1 MEGLEICRSPCSIA
15 EKNPLPCEP
24 KSRAARRR
32 RMEIRKFKVIAT
44 SPIVKPTETSR
55 KRLKIT
61 ILGRDFARDCVNAI
75 ESSMSGAGVELDPA
89 TIDASTSGN
98 EEKAVF
104 SAFPLTSEAK
114 LQETG
119 SAGLKE
125 EAADRT
131 DGCSVGVDNICP
143 EHAFVSV
150 CGRRREMEDAVSILP
165 AFNCTKNENNTR
177 SDPALHFFGVYDGH
191 GGSQAALF
199 CKERLHEVLAE
210 ELKIFGGN
218 AQDETQWQQLT
229 SACFG
234 RVDAEILSGGI
245 VCRNDCITREGN
257 NECSCGQRITSEAV
271 GTTAVVAI
279 VGSSQIVVA
288 NCGDSRAILSR
299 GGRPVVLSQDH
310 KPDRPDEMERI
321 EAAGGRV
328 FFWNGPRVLG
338 VLAMSRA
345 IGDKYLKPYVIAKP
359 EVTINARS
367 DEDEFLI
374 LASDGLWDV
383 LSNEVVCEVARRC
396 LSGRSHRSYSGLQAE
411 GRDDTPAAIAAALL
425 TKLAIARGSQDN
437 ITVVVVDLQRRRRHQ
452 SR

>member
-1 MEGLEICRSPCSIA
+1 MEGLEICRSPCSIG

-32 RMEIRKFKVIAT
+32 RMEIRRFKVIAT
-44 SPIVKPTETSR
+44 TPIVKPAETSR
-55 KRLKIT
+55 KRLKFT
-61 ILGRDFARDCVNAI
+61 VLGRDFARDCMNAI
-75 ESSMSGAGVELDPA
+75 ENSMSGGGVGLDPA
-89 TIDASTSGN
+89 TDEASTSGN
-98 EEKAVF
+98 EEKAALSV
-104 SAFPLTSEAK
+104 FPLKNDAK
-114 LQETG
+114 LQDPG

-125 EAADRT
+125 EAAERT
-131 DGCSVGVDNICP
+131 DDCSVGVDNICP
-143 EHAFVSV
+143 EHGFVSV
-150 CGRRREMEDAVSILP
+150 CGRRREMEDAVSIIP
-165 AFNCTKNENNTR
+165 AFNSTKNESNTKR
-177 SDPALHFFGVYDGH
+177 VPALHFFGVYDGH

-210 ELKIFGGN
+210 ELKVLGGN
-218 AQDETQWQQLT
+218 AHEEAQWQQVT
-229 SACFG
+229 SACFA
-234 RVDAEILSGGI
+234 RVDAEVLSGGI
-245 VCRNDCITREGN
+245 VCSNDCITRESN
-257 NECSCGQRITSEAV
+257 NECVCGQRITSEAV
-271 GTTAVVAI
+271 GTTAVVAV

-345 IGDKYLKPYVIAKP
+345 IGDKYLKPYVIATP

-367 DEDEFLI
+367 DEDECLI

-383 LSNEVVCEVARRC
+383 LSNEVVCEVARKC
-396 LSGRSHRSYSGLQAE
+396 LSGRPHRSHSGLQAE
-411 GRDDTPAAIAAALL
+411 GRDNSPSTVAAALL
-425 TKLAIARGSQDN
+425 TNLAIARGSQDN
-437 ITVVVVDLQRRRRHQ
+437 ISVVVVDLKRRQQNR
-452 SR
+452 

>member
-1 MEGLEICRSPCSIA
+1 MEGIEICRSPCSIA
-15 EKNPLPCEP
+15 EKNQLPCEP

-32 RMEIRKFKVIAT
+32 RMEIRRFKVIAT
-44 SPIVKPTETSR
+44 SSIVKPAETSR
-55 KRLKIT
+55 KRIKFT
-61 ILGRDFARDCVNAI
+61 ILARDFARDCVNAI
-75 ESSMSGAGVELDPA
+75 ENSMSGVGVGADP
-89 TIDASTSGN
+89 DENRASTSGN
-98 EEKAVF
+98 EEKANEEKAGLSV
-104 SAFPLTSEAK
+104 FPLKNEEK
-114 LQETG
+114 LQEPG
-119 SAGLKE
+119 SAGLKQE
-125 EAADRT
+125 TAERNE
-131 DGCSVGVDNICP
+131 GCSVGVENICP
-143 EHAFVSV
+143 EHGFMSV

-165 AFNCTKNENNTR
+165 AFNYTKNENDTKR
-177 SDPALHFFGVYDGH
+177 IPALHFFGVYDGH

-210 ELKIFGGN
+210 ELKMFGGN
-218 AQDETQWQQLT
+218 AHDETQWQQVT
-229 SACFG
+229 SACFD
-234 RVDAEILSGGI
+234 RVDAEVLSGGI
-245 VCRNDCITREGN
+245 VCRNDCINREGN
-257 NECSCGQRITSEAV
+257 NDCLCGQRITSEAV
-271 GTTAVVAI
+271 GTTAVVAV

-299 GGRPVVLSQDH
+299 GGKSVVLSLDH

-359 EVTINARS
+359 EVTIHDRS
-367 DEDEFLI
+367 DEDECLI

-383 LSNEVVCEVARRC
+383 LSNEFVCEVARKC
-396 LSGRSHRSYSGLQAE
+396 LSGLTHRSHSGRNESPSA
-411 GRDDTPAAIAAALL
+411 TAAALL

-437 ITVVVVDLQRRRRHQ
+437 ITVVVVDLKRWQQ

>member
-1 MEGLEICRSPCSIA
+1 MEGVEVCRSPCSIA
-15 EKNPLPCEP
+15 ENNPLPCEP

-44 SPIVKPTETSR
+44 SPIGKPTERPR
-55 KRLKIT
+55 KRIKFT

-75 ESSMSGAGVELDPA
+75 ESSMSRAGAGQDPA
-89 TIDASTSGN
+89 TNEASTSGN
-98 EEKAVF
+98 EEEAGL

-114 LQETG
+114 LQEPG
-119 SAGLKE
+119 SAELKE
-125 EAADRT
+125 EAAERT

-143 EHAFVSV
+143 EHSFVSV

-165 AFNCTKNENNTR
+165 AFNYTKNESYTK
-177 SDPALHFFGVYDGH
+177 SVPALHFFGVYDGH

-210 ELKIFGGN
+210 ELKVLGGN
-218 AQDETQWQQLT
+218 AQDETQWQQVAT
-229 SACFG
+229 ACFG
-234 RVDAEILSGGI
+234 RVDAEVLSGGI
-245 VCRNDCITREGN
+245 VCRNDCITHEGN
-257 NECSCGQRITSEAV
+257 NESSCGQRITSEAV

-367 DEDEFLI
+367 DEDECLI

-411 GRDDTPAAIAAALL
+411 GRDDSPAAIAAALL

-437 ITVVVVDLQRRRRHQ
+437 ITVVVVDLQRRHQ
-452 SR
+452 NR